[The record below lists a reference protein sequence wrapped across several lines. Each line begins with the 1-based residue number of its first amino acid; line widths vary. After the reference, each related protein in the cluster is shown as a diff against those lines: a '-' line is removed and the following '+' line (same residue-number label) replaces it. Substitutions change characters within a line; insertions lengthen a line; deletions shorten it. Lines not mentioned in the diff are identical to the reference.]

1 MAKFEVGNKAAEKWT
16 EEEVHKLF
24 NDMRAKARED
34 NAILSFQDAILSVDL
49 YSSSTNYLIDKFPVF
64 ESIKKDIA
72 DIIIARINKN
82 ALKGDFN
89 PAASIWRMKQL
100 GEKDTQYQE
109 VKSDVKQTNIISL
122 GKGKKP
128 D

>member
-1 MAKFEVGNKAAEKWT
+1 
-16 EEEVHKLF
+16 
-24 NDMRAKARED
+24 
-34 NAILSFQDAILSVDL
+34 
-49 YSSSTNYLIDKFPVF
+49 LIDKFPVF